1 VSVQSQ
7 GENSVTQENVTAQG
21 DVVGRDKIEQH
32 FHPGSAGIVEELL
45 RKLDA
50 EVAKNEKVKETIET
64 LAYYYNRRSVDGVE
78 GLEAKLKAGNRTS
91 EIMSAFEKK
100 ELFAK
105 LLEKWALY
113 TSAQKI
119 MAYLLARA
127 EHEFNY
133 NIHPHINATNVG
145 HINKLVTDKIV
156 EPIVSE
162 CGHTVFG
169 ITHAV
174 AMGIVYWL
182 AEQCYVRWHS

>member
-7 GENSVTQENVTAQG
+7 GDNSVKQQDVTAHG

-32 FHPGSAGIVEELL
+32 FHPGQAGIVEQLL
-45 RKLDA
+45 KKLDD

-64 LAYYYNRRSVDGVE
+64 LAYYYNRRSADGVD
-78 GLEAKLKAGNRTS
+78 GLEAKLEAGNRKS

-100 ELFAK
+100 ELFVK

-113 TSAQKI
+113 ASAQKI
-119 MAYLLARA
+119 LAYLLAKA

-133 NIHPHINATNVG
+133 NIHPQIGKAEVDKINA
-145 HINKLVTDKIV
+145 LVTEKIV

-162 CGHTVFG
+162 CGHTIFG